1 MKYFIY
7 HIDEALKLFGEDKTL
22 SKPKQISLWAKQM
35 LVNKIKE
42 KVLDF
47 NTEINYSEKGKPFFV
62 FNPSLQFS
70 ISHTNEYI
78 AIAFSEKP
86 IGIDIE
92 KERKSKLEIAYRF
105 FHPKETEYLESIKD
119 IKEQN
124 KAFTKI
130 WTVKESYVKCIG
142 TGIANNFKS
151 FYIEIPKEP
160 SLSQIP
166 IIHNNS
172 ILVEITSI
180 YDKETQLFISI
191 CEMKEN

>member
-7 HIDEALKLFGEDKTL
+7 HIDEACKLFGEDKTL
-22 SKPKQISLWAKQM
+22 SKPKQISLWAKRI

-42 KVLDF
+42 EGFDF
-47 NTEINYSEKGKPFFV
+47 NTEISYSEKGKPFFR
-62 FNPSLQFS
+62 FNPNLHFS

-78 AIAFSEKP
+78 AIAFSDKP

-105 FHPKETEYLESIKD
+105 FHPKETEYLSSIKD

-130 WTVKESYVKCIG
+130 WTIKESYVKCTG

-151 FYIEIPKEP
+151 FYIEIPKP
-160 SLSQIP
+160 QFSQIP

-180 YDKETQLFISI
+180 FDEKTQVFISI
-191 CEMKEN
+191 CEMEEN

>member
-7 HIDEALKLFGEDKTL
+7 HIDEAYKLFGEDKTL

-42 KVLDF
+42 EGFEF
-47 NTEINYSEKGKPFFV
+47 NTEINYSLKGKPFFR
-62 FNPSLQFS
+62 FNPNLHFS

-78 AIAFSEKP
+78 AIALSEKQ

-92 KERKSKLEIAYRF
+92 KERKSKLEIANRF
-105 FHPKETEYLESIKD
+105 FHNKEAEYLASIKD
-119 IKEQN
+119 IREQN

-130 WTVKESYVKCIG
+130 WTIKESYVKCIG

-151 FYIEIPKEP
+151 FYIEIPNQY
-160 SLSQIP
+160 LSQVP

-172 ILVEITSI
+172 QLVEITSI
-180 YDKETQLFISI
+180 YDKKTQLFVSIS
-191 CEMKEN
+191 EMKEN